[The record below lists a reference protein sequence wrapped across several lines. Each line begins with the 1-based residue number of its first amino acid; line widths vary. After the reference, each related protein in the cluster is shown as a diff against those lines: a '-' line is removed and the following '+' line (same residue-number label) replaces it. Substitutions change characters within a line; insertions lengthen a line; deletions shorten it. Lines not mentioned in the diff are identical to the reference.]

1 MENSMNHNE
10 NHYFITP
17 KSQLKNAQVV
27 RRVRFTVQ
35 GYRTFKSIQQAYQK
49 QLQREIS
56 DSVTLDLMLAQ
67 NPRQYLAK
75 IQKES

>member
-1 MENSMNHNE
+1 MENSMNHTE
-10 NHYFITP
+10 NDYFITP

-27 RRVRFTVQ
+27 RRIRFTEQ
-35 GYRTFKSIQQAYQK
+35 GYRTFKAIQQAYQT

-67 NPRQYLAK
+67 NPRQYITTL
-75 IQKES
+75 QKES

>member
-1 MENSMNHNE
+1 ME
-10 NHYFITP
+10 
-17 KSQLKNAQVV
+17 
-27 RRVRFTVQ
+27 
-35 GYRTFKSIQQAYQK
+35 AYQK

>member
-1 MENSMNHNE
+1 MENPMTHNE

-27 RRVRFTVQ
+27 RRVRFTEH

-49 QLQREIS
+49 QLHREIS

-67 NPRQYLAK
+67 NSRQYLAK

>member
-1 MENSMNHNE
+1 MENSMNHTE
-10 NHYFITP
+10 NDYFITP

-27 RRVRFTVQ
+27 RRIRFTEQ
-35 GYRTFKSIQQAYQK
+35 GYRTFKTIQQAYQT

-67 NPRQYLAK
+67 NPQQYITTL
-75 IQKES
+75 QKES

>member
-1 MENSMNHNE
+1 MNHTE
-10 NHYFITP
+10 NDYFLNP

-27 RRVRFTVQ
+27 RRIRFTEQ
-35 GYRTFKSIQQAYQK
+35 GYRTFKAIQQAYQT

-67 NPRQYLAK
+67 NPQQYITTL
-75 IQKES
+75 QKES